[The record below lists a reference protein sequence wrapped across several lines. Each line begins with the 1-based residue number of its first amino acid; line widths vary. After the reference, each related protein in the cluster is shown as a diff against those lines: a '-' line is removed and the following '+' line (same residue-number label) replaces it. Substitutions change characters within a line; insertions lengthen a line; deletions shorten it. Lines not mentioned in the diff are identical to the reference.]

1 MPHEDVAVELSVNAM
16 TVLQRRYLQRGEDGQ
31 VTETPQEMFWRVA
44 KNIAAADLLYDSQA
58 DVEATAEEFY
68 RLMASLEFI
77 PNSPTLMNAGRA
89 LQQLSAC
96 FVIPVED
103 SMQSIFE
110 ALKCAALIHQ
120 SGGGTGF
127 AFSRL
132 RPKGDVVKSTGGI
145 ASGPVSFME
154 VFDAATE
161 AIKQGGARRGANMGI
176 LRVDHPDIMEF
187 ITAKEDGD
195 RLNNFNISV
204 GLTEE
209 FIRALKE
216 EADFPLVNPRHGQVV
231 NHLSA
236 GEVFDKIA
244 EMAWNNGDPGL
255 VFLDRLNESN
265 PTPQWGEIDST
276 NPCGEQPLLPYESC
290 NLGSINLARMLEDNK
305 VDYERLG
312 RTVRTAVHFLDNVI
326 DQNEYPLPQIE
337 EMTKANRKIGL
348 GVMGFTEMLIRLG
361 IPYDSEEAVSLAEEV
376 MGFIHTTAKEASSYL
391 AERRGLFP
399 HYPGSIYDDS
409 RGAPRTSPWQSRP
422 MRNATVTTIAPTG
435 SISIIAGTT
444 SGIEPLFAVIYVR
457 HILDEDEL
465 MEVNPLFKEIAT
477 ESGFYS
483 EELMHEI
490 AERGTLQGLEEVPP
504 QVQRLFVTAHDI
516 APEWHIRLQAAF
528 QRHTDNAV
536 SKTINFP
543 HEATVEEVKKAYLL
557 AYELGC
563 KGLTIYRDRSRE
575 RQVLS
580 KGPQRRFTRTPRP
593 RPEVTRGTTEKMV
606 VGCGQTLYITIN
618 EDQAGL
624 CEVFTQMGK
633 SGGCMASQ
641 SEAIGRLISLA
652 LRSGVETKAII
663 KQLRG
668 IRCPAPNWREGQMIL
683 SCADAIGQAMERYV
697 NSNGVQLPL
706 FDEGEAPRGLLG
718 MCPECPDCGAMVE
731 FVEGCLVCPAC
742 GYSQCE

>member
-1 MPHEDVAVELSVNAM
+1 MSYEDVAVELTVNAM
-16 TVLQRRYLQRGEDGQ
+16 TVLQRRYLKRGEDGQ

-44 KNIAAADLLYDSQA
+44 KNIATADLLYDSQA
-58 DVEATAEEFY
+58 DVETTAEEFY

-77 PNSPTLMNAGRA
+77 PNSPTLMNAGRP

-96 FVIPVED
+96 FVIPVDD
-103 SMQSIFE
+103 SMESIFE
-110 ALKCAALIHQ
+110 ALKCTALIHQ

-127 AFSRL
+127 SFSHL

-161 AIKQGGARRGANMGI
+161 AIKQGGARRGANMAI

-187 ITAKEDGD
+187 ITAKVDGD

-209 FIRALKE
+209 FMRALNE
-216 EADFPLVNPRHGQVV
+216 GADYPLVNPRHGQVV
-231 NHLSA
+231 NRLSA
-236 GEVFDKIA
+236 REVFDKIA
-244 EMAWNNGDPGL
+244 EMAWNNGDPGI

-265 PTPQWGEIDST
+265 PTPHLGEIEST

-290 NLGSINLARMLEDNK
+290 NLGSINLARMLKDSQ

-312 RTVRTAVHFLDNVI
+312 RTVRAAVHFLDNVI

-348 GVMGFTEMLIRLG
+348 GVMGFAEMLIRLG
-361 IPYDSEEAVSLAEEV
+361 ISYDSEEAVTLAQEV
-376 MGFIHTTAKEASSYL
+376 MGFIQKTAKEASSAL
-391 AERRGLFP
+391 AEARGNFP
-399 HYPGSIYDDS
+399 NYAYSIYHPS
-409 RGAPRTSPWQSRP
+409 YKEETASPWQGRP

-444 SGIEPLFAVIYVR
+444 SGIEPLFAVTYVR
-457 HILDEDEL
+457 HVLDEDEL

-477 ESGFYS
+477 EGGFYS
-483 EELMHEI
+483 EELMRKI
-490 AERGTLQGLEEVPP
+490 AERGNLQGLEEVPP
-504 QVQRLFVTAHDI
+504 LVQRLFVTAHDI
-516 APEWHIRLQAAF
+516 APEWHIRLQATF

-543 HEATVEEVKKAYLL
+543 YEATVEEVKKAYLL
-557 AYELGC
+557 AYEQGC

-575 RQVLS
+575 RQVLT
-580 KGPQRRFTRTPRP
+580 KGPQRFIRRPRP
-593 RPEVTRGTTEKMV
+593 RPTLTRGTTEKVV

-618 EDQAGL
+618 EDETGL

-683 SCADAIGQAMERYV
+683 SCADAIGQAIERYTKD
-697 NSNGVQLPL
+697 NGIQLSL
-706 FDEGEAPRGLLG
+706 FEEAEPPRNPLG
-718 MCPECPDCGAMVE
+718 MCPECPDCGAMVQ
-731 FVEGCLVCPAC
+731 FIEGCLVCPAC

>member
-1 MPHEDVAVELSVNAM
+1 MPPEDVAVELSVNAM
-16 TVLQRRYLQRGEDGQ
+16 TVLQKRYLQRGEDGQ
-31 VTETPQEMFWRVA
+31 VTETAQQLFWRVA

-58 DVEATAEEFY
+58 DLEATAEEFY
-68 RLMASLEFI
+68 PLMSSLEFI

-96 FVIPVED
+96 FVIPIED
-103 SMQSIFE
+103 SMESIFQ
-110 ALKCAALIHQ
+110 ALKCTALIHQ

-127 AFSRL
+127 SFSRL
-132 RPKGDVVKSTGGI
+132 RPRGDVVKSTGGI

-161 AIKQGGARRGANMGI
+161 AIKQGGTRRGANMAV
-176 LRVDHPDIMEF
+176 LRVDHPDIMEC
-187 ITAKEDGD
+187 ITAKEDGH

-209 FIRALKE
+209 FMRALKE
-216 EADFPLVNPRHGQVV
+216 GTDYPLVNPRHGQVV
-231 NHLSA
+231 NRLSA

-244 EMAWNNGDPGL
+244 EMAWNNGDPGV
-255 VFLDRLNESN
+255 VFLDRLNENN
-265 PTPQWGEIDST
+265 PTPHLGEFEST

-290 NLGSINLARMLEDNK
+290 NLGSINLARMLKDSK
-305 VDYERLG
+305 VDYERLE

-348 GVMGFTEMLIRLG
+348 GVMGFAEMLIRLG

-376 MGFIHTTAKEASSYL
+376 MGFIQTTAKEASSSL
-391 AERRGLFP
+391 AELRGLFLN
-399 HYPGSIYDDS
+399 YPGSIYDGS
-409 RGAPRTSPWQSRP
+409 RGSPWQGRP
-422 MRNATVTTIAPTG
+422 MRNASVTTIAPTG

-444 SGIEPLFAVIYVR
+444 SGIEPLFAVTYVR
-457 HILDEDEL
+457 HVLDEDEL

-477 ESGFYS
+477 EGGFYS
-483 EELMHEI
+483 EELMHKI
-490 AERGTLQGLEEVPP
+490 AEGGTLQGLEEVPP

-516 APEWHIRLQAAF
+516 TPEWHIRLQAAF

-543 HEATVEEVKKAYLL
+543 HQATVEEVERAYLL

-580 KGPQRRFTRTPRP
+580 KGPQRAIRTPRP
-593 RPEVTRGTTEKMV
+593 RPTLTRGTTEKMA

-618 EDQAGL
+618 QDEAGL

-663 KQLRG
+663 RQLRG

-683 SCADAIGQAMERYV
+683 SCADAIGQAMERHV
-697 NSNGVQLPL
+697 NSNGIQLSL
-706 FDEGEAPRGLLG
+706 FDEAEGPRGLLG

>member
-1 MPHEDVAVELSVNAM
+1 MFHEEVAVELSVNAM
-16 TVLQRRYLQRGEDGQ
+16 TVLERRYLQRGEDGQ

-44 KNIAAADLLYDSQA
+44 KNIAAADLLYDSRA

-68 RLMASLEFI
+68 HLIASLEFI

-96 FVIPVED
+96 FVIPIED
-103 SMQSIFE
+103 SMESIFE
-110 ALKCAALIHQ
+110 ALKGTALIHQ

-127 AFSRL
+127 SFSRL
-132 RPKGDVVKSTGGI
+132 RPKGDVVRSTGGI

-187 ITAKEDGD
+187 ITAKADSD

-209 FIRALKE
+209 FMRALKE
-216 EADFPLVNPRHGQVV
+216 RTDYPLVNPRHGQVV
-231 NHLSA
+231 NRLSA
-236 GEVFDKIA
+236 GEVFDQIA
-244 EMAWNNGDPGL
+244 EMAWTNGDPGI

-265 PTPQWGEIDST
+265 PTPQLGEIEST

-290 NLGSINLARMLEDNK
+290 NLGSINLARMLKDGK
-305 VDYERLG
+305 VDYQRLE
-312 RTVRTAVHFLDNVI
+312 RTVRTAAHFLDNVI

-337 EMTKANRKIGL
+337 EMTKGNRKIGL
-348 GVMGFTEMLIRLG
+348 GVMGFAEMLIRLG
-361 IPYDSEEAVSLAEEV
+361 IPYNSEEAVSLAEEV
-376 MGFIHTTAKEASSYL
+376 MGFIQTTAKEASTYL
-391 AERRGLFP
+391 AEKRGSFP
-399 HYPGSIYDDS
+399 HHPGSIYDNEE
-409 RGAPRTSPWQSRP
+409 GPRSSPWQGKP
-422 MRNATVTTIAPTG
+422 MRNAMVTTIAPTG

-444 SGIEPLFAVIYVR
+444 SGIEPLFAITYVR
-457 HILDEDEL
+457 HILDGDEL
-465 MEVNPLFKEIAT
+465 TEVNPLFKELAT
-477 ESGFYS
+477 EGGFYS
-483 EELMHEI
+483 EELMRKV

-504 QVQRLFVTAHDI
+504 QAQRFFVTAHDV

-575 RQVLS
+575 SQVLS
-580 KGPQRRFTRTPRP
+580 KGLKRATRKPRP

-618 EDQAGL
+618 QDEAGL

-652 LRSGVETKAII
+652 LRSGVETKALIR
-663 KQLRG
+663 QLRG
-668 IRCPAPNWREGQMIL
+668 IRCPAPNWQEGQMIL

-697 NSNGVQLPL
+697 KSNGIQLPL
-706 FDEGEAPRGLLG
+706 FEEAETPHNPLG

-731 FVEGCLVCPAC
+731 FIEGCLVCPAC

>member
-1 MPHEDVAVELSVNAM
+1 MAHENVAVELSVNAM
-16 TVLQRRYLQRGEDGQ
+16 TVLERRYLKRGEDGQ
-31 VTETPQEMFWRVA
+31 VTETSQEMFWRVA
-44 KNIAAADLLYDSQA
+44 KDIAAADLLYDSRA
-58 DVEATAEEFY
+58 DVEATAKEFY
-68 RLMASLEFI
+68 RLMASLELL

-103 SMQSIFE
+103 SMESIFE
-110 ALKCAALIHQ
+110 ALKCTALIHQ

-127 AFSRL
+127 SFSNL

-154 VFDAATE
+154 VFDSATE

-187 ITAKEDGD
+187 IAAKEDGD

-209 FIRALKE
+209 FMRALKE
-216 EADFPLVNPRHGQVV
+216 GADYPLVNPRNGQVV
-231 NHLSA
+231 NCLSA
-236 GEVFDKIA
+236 REVFDKIA
-244 EMAWNNGDPGL
+244 EMAWKNGDPGV

-265 PTPQWGEIDST
+265 PTPQWGEIEST

-290 NLGSINLARMLEDNK
+290 NLGSINLARMLKDKK

-312 RTVRTAVHFLDNVI
+312 QTVRAAVHFLDNVI

-337 EMTKANRKIGL
+337 EITKANRKIGL
-348 GVMGFTEMLIRLG
+348 GVMGFAEMLIRLG
-361 IPYDSEEAVSLAEEV
+361 IPYDSEEAVSLAEEA
-376 MGFIHTTAKEASSYL
+376 MGFIQATAKEASSSL
-391 AERRGLFP
+391 AEKRGLFP

-409 RGAPRTSPWQSRP
+409 RGAPRSSWQGRP

-444 SGIEPLFAVIYVR
+444 SGIEPLFAITYVR
-457 HILDEDEL
+457 HVLDEDEL

-477 ESGFYS
+477 EGGFYS
-483 EELMHEI
+483 EDLMRKI
-490 AERGTLQGLEEVPP
+490 AERGTLQGLEGAPP

-557 AYELGC
+557 AYDLGC

-580 KGPQRRFTRTPRP
+580 KGIKRFIRKPRP
-593 RPEVTRGTTEKMV
+593 RPELTRGTTEKV
-606 VGCGQTLYITIN
+606 AVGCGQTLYITIN
-618 EDQAGL
+618 EDQEGL

-652 LRSGVETKAII
+652 LRSGLETKAII

-683 SCADAIGQAMERYV
+683 SCADAIGQAIERYTKA
-697 NSNGVQLPL
+697 NGLQLSL
-706 FDEGEAPRGLLG
+706 FEEAEPPHNPLG

-731 FVEGCLVCPAC
+731 FREGCLVCPAC

>member
-1 MPHEDVAVELSVNAM
+1 MAHENVAVELSVNAM
-16 TVLQRRYLQRGEDGQ
+16 TVLERRYLKRGEDGQ
-31 VTETPQEMFWRVA
+31 VTETSQEMFWRVA
-44 KNIAAADLLYDSQA
+44 KDIAAADLLYDSRA
-58 DVEATAEEFY
+58 DVEATAKEFY
-68 RLMASLEFI
+68 RLMASLELL

-103 SMQSIFE
+103 SMESIFE
-110 ALKCAALIHQ
+110 ALKCTALIHQ

-127 AFSRL
+127 SFSNL

-187 ITAKEDGD
+187 IAAKEDGD

-209 FIRALKE
+209 FMRALKE
-216 EADFPLVNPRHGQVV
+216 GADYPLVNPRNGQVV
-231 NHLSA
+231 NCLSA
-236 GEVFDKIA
+236 REVFDKIA
-244 EMAWNNGDPGL
+244 EMAWKNGDPGV

-265 PTPQWGEIDST
+265 PTPQWGEIEST

-290 NLGSINLARMLEDNK
+290 NLGSINLARMLKDKK

-312 RTVRTAVHFLDNVI
+312 QTVRAAVHFLDNVI

-337 EMTKANRKIGL
+337 EITKANRKIGL
-348 GVMGFTEMLIRLG
+348 GVMGFAEMLIRLG
-361 IPYDSEEAVSLAEEV
+361 IPYDSEEAVSLAEEA
-376 MGFIHTTAKEASSYL
+376 MGFIQATAKEASSSL
-391 AERRGLFP
+391 AEKRGLFP

-409 RGAPRTSPWQSRP
+409 RGAPRSSWQGRP

-444 SGIEPLFAVIYVR
+444 SGIEPLFAITYVR
-457 HILDEDEL
+457 HVLDEDEL

-477 ESGFYS
+477 EGGFYS
-483 EELMHEI
+483 EDLMRKI
-490 AERGTLQGLEEVPP
+490 AERGTLQGLEGAPP

-557 AYELGC
+557 AYDLGC

-580 KGPQRRFTRTPRP
+580 KGIKRFIRKPRP
-593 RPEVTRGTTEKMV
+593 RPELTRGTTEKV
-606 VGCGQTLYITIN
+606 AVGCGQTLYITIN
-618 EDQAGL
+618 EDQEGL

-652 LRSGVETKAII
+652 LRSGLETKAII

-683 SCADAIGQAMERYV
+683 SCADAIGQAIERYTKA
-697 NSNGVQLPL
+697 NGLQLSL
-706 FDEGEAPRGLLG
+706 FEEAEPPHNPLG

-731 FVEGCLVCPAC
+731 FREGCLVCPAC